1 MTTALMQ
8 QNKARVWEFW
18 QQLSNTNADTVRTVV
33 ERYVHQAVAWIGPHP
48 INQLHGSEQLVVGY
62 WQPLLRSFPDL
73 QRNTDVLLSGQWNG
87 KDWVAA
93 TGYFTGTF
101 ERDWLTIPKTGKSTR
116 IRFGEFCSVESG
128 KIGETYVL
136 LDLVD
141 VMLQAGY
148 RVLPPSRGDEAAVP
162 GPTGGDGVLL
172 TPQSDEATD
181 ASMQLVLAM
190 FGGLGRFDR
199 ATVRSMN
206 MEAFWHPHMHWY
218 GPCGIGSARSLEHYY
233 HVHASHF
240 LQAFPD
246 RGGGSHAARVAEGK
260 YVASTGWP
268 SVQATHTGEWLGC
281 PPTGARIGM
290 RVMDFWR
297 RDGDK
302 LAQNWVLID
311 IIDIFR
317 QFGIDLFARLEHAV
331 DADRRP

>member
-1 MTTALMQ
+1 MTSTITQ
-8 QNKARVWEFW
+8 QNKARVFEFW
-18 QQLSNTNADTVRTVV
+18 QQLSATNADQVSTLV
-33 ERYVHQAVAWIGPHP
+33 ERYVHHDVAWIGPHP
-48 INQLHGSEQLVVGY
+48 INHLQGVEQLVIGY
-62 WQPLLRSFPDL
+62 WQPLLHSFPDL
-73 QRNTDVLLSGQWNG
+73 ERNIDVLLGGHWKG

-93 TGYFTGTF
+93 TGYFNGTF
-101 ERDWLTIPKTGKSTR
+101 VHDWLNIPKTNQPTR

-136 LDLVD
+136 LDLID
-141 VMLQAGY
+141 VMLQAGF

-162 GPTGGDGVLL
+162 GPANGDGVLL
-172 TPQSDEATD
+172 SVQTDEATD
-181 ASMQLVLAM
+181 ASMELVLAM
-190 FGGLGRFDR
+190 FGGLGRFDG
-199 ATVRSMN
+199 TNVRSMN

-218 GPCGIGSARSLEHYY
+218 GPCGIGTARGLENYY

-240 LQAFPD
+240 LGAFPD
-246 RGGGSHAARVAEGK
+246 RGGGSHASRLAEGN

-281 PPTGARIGM
+281 PPTGQRIGM

-297 RDGDK
+297 RDGEK

-317 QFGIDLFARLEHAV
+317 QFGIDLFARLQQAV
-331 DADRRP
+331 TADTQL